1 MKAQPHRPS
10 DGPYSRVVR
19 RPPKSR
25 TTEAAVPLVALH
37 APPSPST
44 FEKDVARLTGR
55 GTRES
60 FSHSGHSAV
69 QARGDGRGRGHR
81 RVERDHVNYSS
92 CVLLGQTS
100 CGSSG
105 QETPT
110 ATLPVGGLI
119 SLTCECGLLTKRRQ
133 ALEARLTLA
142 GQTRYRAERTL

>member
-1 MKAQPHRPS
+1 MDPTAES
-10 DGPYSRVVR
+10 FDGPRNHARQKRLFVWSLFTPLPLRAPSRR
-19 RPPKSR
+19 M
-25 TTEAAVPLVALH
+25 
-37 APPSPST
+37 SPGSQ
-44 FEKDVARLTGR
+44 AGGR
-55 GTRES
+55 GRA
-60 FSHSGHSAV
+60 SHRAADPPLSGHSAV

-142 GQTRYRAERTL
+142 GQTRYLAERTL